1 MKEQTENVEGGFPPP
16 TLLVPAGNTAHPPAA
31 AAAAAICS
39 SAYDLNNSFCHHFSE
54 KVEL

>member
-16 TLLVPAGNTAHPPAA
+16 ALLAPAGNTAHPPAA
-31 AAAAAICS
+31 VAAAICS